1 MMAAR
6 VLREESIRILV
17 VHDVSLSLSELL
29 FFIMAKH
36 TSSVRTVI
44 IRSHSDPTDQ

>member
-6 VLREESIRILV
+6 ALQEESIHILV

-36 TSSVRTVI
+36 TSGDGKVFARL
-44 IRSHSDPTDQ
+44 